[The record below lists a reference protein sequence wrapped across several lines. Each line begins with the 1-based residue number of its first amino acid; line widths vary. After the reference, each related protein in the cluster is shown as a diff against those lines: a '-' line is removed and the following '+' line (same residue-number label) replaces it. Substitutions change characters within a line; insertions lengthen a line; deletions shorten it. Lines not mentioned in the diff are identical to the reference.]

1 MERIL
6 IIIVFWS
13 LYVPALAQTGNGNP
27 IGVSTGSNN
36 NVLDQLQLLDIN
48 YAKRGTLTYE
58 EIEGTPYIDNF
69 SGADNNL
76 PLGKLYT
83 ADMTYITTALVR
95 YNAYTDDMEV
105 SLLEDGVDY
114 YLLKKQPDFL
124 YVVLKDK
131 KYRAFQYQEVSSF
144 FVILSEDDTQACT
157 LLKKEKVVF
166 VKAEKPKSSFV
177 TATAASFKRLRD
189 TYFLKLGDKLYE
201 VPKKKKLFYALFE
214 GKEEAVKAYMNANQL
229 KHTREKD
236 LLQLA
241 RHYNNL

>member
-1 MERIL
+1 MKRTL
-6 IIIVFWS
+6 IIIVFWF
-13 LYVPALAQTGNGNP
+13 LFVPAIGQTGNGNP

-36 NVLDQLQLLDIN
+36 NVLNQLQLLDIN
-48 YAKRGTLTYE
+48 YAKRGALTYE
-58 EIEGTPYIDNF
+58 EIEGSPYIDNF
-69 SGADNNL
+69 SGADQNL

-131 KYRAFQYQEVSSF
+131 KYRAFEYEGVLSF
-144 FVILSEDDTQACT
+144 FVILSEDDKQACT

-166 VKAEKPKSSFV
+166 VQAEKPKSSFV

-189 TYFLKLGDKLYE
+189 VYFLKIGDKLYE
-201 VPKKKKLFYALFE
+201 VPKKKKLFYSLFK
-214 GKEEAVKAYMNANQL
+214 GKEEAVKKYMEANQL
-229 KHTREKD
+229 KHTREQD
-236 LLQLA
+236 LLQLV
-241 RHYNNL
+241 RQYDKL